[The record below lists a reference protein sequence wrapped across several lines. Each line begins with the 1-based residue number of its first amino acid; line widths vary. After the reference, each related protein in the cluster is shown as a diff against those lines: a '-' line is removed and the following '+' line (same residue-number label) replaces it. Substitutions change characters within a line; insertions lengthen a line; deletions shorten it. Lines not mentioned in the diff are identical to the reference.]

1 MPTNQEPSP
10 HKSSIR
16 ETSIQESSIRESS
29 VQESSIQELVD
40 NYQAHNSSNE
50 TISIDDTAQQI
61 LHLFPQKLESSG
73 YVILSCVALIFALFF
88 MIQALLFR
96 KLLVSIKEGHTTL
109 KDMSSSLYTQQQLT
123 EYRLLL
129 SDLNYSTNPVEKA
142 NARTQ
147 LYNHLN
153 TICIEIC
160 ETRDKKFALQLAQ
173 IFFSKIQ
180 SRYLKLTS
188 IPTGVIHFKYVSQY
202 LLANPDE
209 DIANSVKNIRKNVK
223 EIR

>member
-10 HKSSIR
+10 HNS
-16 ETSIQESSIRESS
+16 SIQETSIRESS

-40 NYQAHNSSNE
+40 NYQAHNSSNH
-50 TISIDDTAQQI
+50 TTSIDDTPQL

-73 YVILSCVALIFALFF
+73 YVILSGVALIFALFF
-88 MIQALLFR
+88 IIQSLLFR

-109 KDMSSSLYTQQQLT
+109 KDMSSSLYIQQQLT

-188 IPTGVIHFKYVSQY
+188 IPNGVVHFKYVSQY

-209 DIANSVKNIRKNVK
+209 DIADSVKNIRKNVK